1 MLKFE
6 RDAQY
11 RSAKRQVLKQ
21 LIGAFVKTQM
31 AIDEEDVAPFEL
43 VSDAGHSLPGELG
56 SAGANCSCNEI
67 VIRTRSVFM
76 QIQVL

>member
-1 MLKFE
+1 
-6 RDAQY
+6 
-11 RSAKRQVLKQ
+11 
-21 LIGAFVKTQM
+21 M